1 MQKDASPYRLTI
13 MGLASAGVLGWLATT
28 GIACGSS
35 EPQAGSQIGQG
46 GNAASAGNGGA
57 GGTNGGS
64 NGVGGTL
71 SPMGGAGGAISTTGG
86 SSGSSGSDGGTI
98 DPDASCANDNRKAG
112 LVEVNMFVMFDRSG
126 SMHDNIEGSNP
137 QTSRWQAASAALKGF
152 FQDPGSAG
160 LNVALRFFPH
170 NLPVA
175 GCHNSQCDATA
186 CSKELVSIG
195 KLATEAAP
203 TDAQEKTL
211 VDAVDSS
218 TPAPKGSNNS
228 GGTPTFAALS
238 GAETW
243 AKAYQ
248 SAHSGEQT
256 VVVFVTDGQPNGCNE
271 DADDI
276 AALAADAK
284 TSNNVLT
291 YAIGI
296 SDGVDKGIL
305 DPIAVAGG
313 TKDAIMIADGNAQ
326 TALLTALQGIRGE
339 VMACNFKMPEAR
351 DPSRP
356 IDVNKVNVNY
366 ASGRGAPTTLGGVS
380 SAAECTSAGGWYYDD
395 PTTPTQIT
403 LCPATCTT
411 VQGDRDAEI
420 SIVLGCDRAPPPIPQ

>member
-1 MQKDASPYRLTI
+1 MQKVVTRYRSTI
-13 MGLASAGVLGWLATT
+13 MCLASTGLLGWLATT
-28 GIACGSS
+28 GVACGSS
-35 EPQAGSQIGQG
+35 EQPAGSQVGQG
-46 GNAASAGNGGA
+46 GGAAAP
-57 GGTNGGS
+57 
-64 NGVGGTL
+64 GVGGASGAGSGSGGTM
-71 SPMGGAGGAISTTGG
+71 SPMGGAGGSISATGG
-86 SSGSSGSDGGTI
+86 ASGSSSDGGHI

-112 LVEVNMFVMFDRSG
+112 LIEVNMLVMFDRSG
-126 SMHDNIEGSNP
+126 SMHDIIADSNP
-137 QTSRWQAASAALKGF
+137 ETSRWQAASTALKGF

-170 NLPVA
+170 DQPAA

-195 KLATEAAP
+195 KLGAEAAP
-203 TDAQEKTL
+203 VDAQEQAL
-211 VDAVDSS
+211 VTAVDGS
-218 TPAPKGSNNS
+218 TPLPKGSRNS
-228 GGTPTFAALS
+228 GGTPTYAALS
-238 GAETW
+238 GAEIW
-243 AKAYQ
+243 AKAFQ
-248 SAHSGEQT
+248 SGHSGEQT

-271 DADDI
+271 NADDI

-296 SDGVDKGIL
+296 SSGVDKGIL

-326 TALLTALQGIRGE
+326 SALLTALQGIRGE

-366 ASGRGAPTTLGGVS
+366 ASGSGTPTTLGGVQN
-380 SAAECTSAGGWYYDD
+380 AAACTSAGGWYYDD

-403 LCPATCTT
+403 LCPATCST
-411 VQGDRDAEI
+411 VQADRDAEI

>member
-1 MQKDASPYRLTI
+1 MQKDASPHRSRILC
-13 MGLASAGVLGWLATT
+13 LASAGLLGWLATT

-35 EPQAGSQIGQG
+35 EPQAGSPIGQG
-46 GNAASAGNGGA
+46 GGAATPGSGGA
-57 GGTNGGS
+57 SGSSSGSGGT
-64 NGVGGTL
+64 T
-71 SPMGGAGGAISTTGG
+71 SPMGGTGGTISTTGG
-86 SSGSSGSDGGTI
+86 SGGGSDDGGRI
-98 DPDASCANDNRKAG
+98 DPDASCADDTQNAG
-112 LVEVNMFVMFDRSG
+112 LVEVNMLVMFDRSG
-126 SMHDNIEGSNP
+126 SMHDEIAGSNP
-137 QTSRWQAASAALKGF
+137 VVTRWQAASTALNAF

-170 NLPVA
+170 DQPAA

-186 CSKELVSIG
+186 CSRELVAIG
-195 KLATEAAP
+195 KLATQAAP
-203 TDAQEKTL
+203 GDGHEQAL
-211 VDAVDSS
+211 VSAVNGA
-218 TPAPKGSNNS
+218 TPQPKGTRNS

-238 GAETW
+238 GAEIW

-271 DADDI
+271 EADAI
-276 AALAADAK
+276 AALAADAR

-296 SDGVDKGIL
+296 SDGVDEGIL

-313 TKDAIMIADGNAQ
+313 TNEAIMIADGNAQ
-326 TALLTALQGIRGE
+326 SALLTALQGIRGE

-351 DPSRP
+351 DPTRP

-366 ASGRGAPTTLGGVS
+366 ASGAGTPTTLGGVAN
-380 SAAECTSAGGWYYDD
+380 AAACTSAGGWYYDD
-395 PTTPTQIT
+395 PVAPTQIT
-403 LCPATCTT
+403 LCPTTCST
-411 VQGDRDAEI
+411 VQADRNAAI